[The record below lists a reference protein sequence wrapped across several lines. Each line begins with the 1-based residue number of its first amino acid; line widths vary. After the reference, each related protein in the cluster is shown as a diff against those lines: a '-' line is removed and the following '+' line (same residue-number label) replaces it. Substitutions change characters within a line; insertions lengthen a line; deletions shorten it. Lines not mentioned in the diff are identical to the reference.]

1 MNARAR
7 GKVVVVG
14 SVSVDVTAFGRRT
27 PAPGETVL
35 GESFTLVMGGKG
47 ANQALAAAR
56 AGAATSMIGCVGD
69 DLFRSLVLTGLSD
82 GGVDTSAIATVPG
95 PTGVAHIRVNA
106 GTGQNDI
113 VMIPLANSSLTP
125 GFAEKKLKE
134 VASAGDVLLL
144 QLEIPRE
151 TAVHAAVVARQLGMT
166 VILDPA
172 PASALPDE
180 LWPTLDIVTPNESE
194 ASRLVGFE
202 VNDSESAA
210 RAGGLLMDRGV
221 ETVLITLAERGV
233 VEVTTSG
240 VRRMA
245 APEVEVLDST
255 AAGDAFVGT
264 LGASMVQGL
273 SWDESVNRAIHAG
286 ALAVTIAGASTS
298 LPTAQAVSEFIS
310 SRMHA

>member
-1 MNARAR
+1 LNARAR

>member
-113 VMIPLANSSLTP
+113 VMIPLANSSLTS